1 MLGTV
6 ELPLLDQGSVQ
17 FMLMVLMLIVV
28 CALLYFTIAK

>member
-17 FMLMVLMLIVV
+17 FMLMVVMLIVV